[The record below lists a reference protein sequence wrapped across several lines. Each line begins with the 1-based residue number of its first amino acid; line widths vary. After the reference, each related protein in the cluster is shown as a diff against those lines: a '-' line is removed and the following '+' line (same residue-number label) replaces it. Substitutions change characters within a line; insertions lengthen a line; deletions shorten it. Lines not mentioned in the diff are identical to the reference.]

1 MKSLLVTAFANIGS
15 VSNGRMKSVYEHVE
29 GERIVVTTDFD
40 HRKKKYY
47 ELSEMQHA
55 NQVNLHVPAYHKN
68 LSFSRI
74 WSHIVYAIRLRKF
87 LYQME
92 DKPDVIYCTM
102 PTSSSA
108 YICARFC
115 RKFGIKYV
123 IDVIDLWPDSLLPL
137 VKGKSI
143 IKACL
148 YPWTYMTRFSYKNAD
163 VIMGESK
170 KYVSEAKKYNKKA
183 TAYPIYLGVDINYIN
198 KIKIEHDVQLLKPN
212 GEIWIGYAG
221 SLGYSYDFKSL
232 LDAVNSIKGGY
243 QYKLWF
249 IGDGGRRDEI
259 EEFIKEHELNAEITG
274 FLPYE
279 KLLGYLSYCDIA
291 VNIFRSNTKV
301 IYSYKFNDYVA
312 MNCFVLNSL
321 EGETSEMIDQ
331 YKIGRNFNFSD
342 NPLSNVMSEVLDRWE
357 YYSSWKNNNQR
368 LIREK
373 LDKDK
378 IYSVVKDIFNS

>member
-1 MKSLLVTAFANIGS
+1 M
-15 VSNGRMKSVYEHVE
+15 
-29 GERIVVTTDFD
+29 
-40 HRKKKYY
+40 
-47 ELSEMQHA
+47 
-55 NQVNLHVPAYHKN
+55 
-68 LSFSRI
+68 
-74 WSHIVYAIRLRKF
+74 
-87 LYQME
+87 
-92 DKPDVIYCTM
+92 
-102 PTSSSA
+102 
-108 YICARFC
+108 
-115 RKFGIKYV
+115 
-123 IDVIDLWPDSLLPL
+123 
-137 VKGKSI
+137 
-143 IKACL
+143 
-148 YPWTYMTRFSYKNAD
+148 
-163 VIMGESK
+163 
-170 KYVSEAKKYNKKA
+170 
-183 TAYPIYLGVDINYIN
+183 
-198 KIKIEHDVQLLKPN
+198 LKPN

>member
-68 LSFSRI
+68 LSLSRI

-357 YYSSWKNNNQR
+357 CYSSWKNNNQR